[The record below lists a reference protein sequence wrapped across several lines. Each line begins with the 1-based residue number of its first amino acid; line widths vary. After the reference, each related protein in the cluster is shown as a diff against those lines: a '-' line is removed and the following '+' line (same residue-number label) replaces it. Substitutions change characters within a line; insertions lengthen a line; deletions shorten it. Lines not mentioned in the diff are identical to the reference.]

1 MATVSTYSKVDI
13 TSNAL
18 LLIGESPISSF
29 TEDTT
34 GALIASNL
42 YEQTYEDLL
51 TKHPWRFASA
61 KASLSRLTSTPVDTW
76 RYAFQLPANFLL
88 VQHVDTGNTDYEIYQ
103 DKVYTN
109 QSTLVLD
116 YLFKPDESELPAY
129 FVKLMEYTFA
139 SMFAIP
145 VTDSATKAE
154 YFQTLTKDQLTKSK
168 TIDSQAT
175 PPVEFQHSPLT
186 EIRA

>member
-1 MATVSTYSKVDI
+1 M
-13 TSNAL
+13 
-18 LLIGESPISSF
+18 
-29 TEDTT
+29 
-34 GALIASNL
+34 
-42 YEQTYEDLL
+42 
-51 TKHPWRFASA
+51 
-61 KASLSRLTSTPVDTW
+61 DTW
-76 RYAFQLPANFLL
+76 SYAFQLPANFLL